1 MALGFLVISLDVES
15 SLLSELYYKELVL
28 SWLKDLLFFWK
39 RLKGFEKDPSMLKLV
54 NIFLTV
60 DVPIDD
66 IDDTLNLSIT
76 DDYFKVSFWL
86 FWDDYFVFSSIF
98 FFLGSILNIF
108 YLTFSPTNLD
118 SLPAHWSGA
127 GIFTDPAQL

>member
-1 MALGFLVISLDVES
+1 MSLDVSS
-15 SLLSELYYKELVL
+15 SLLNELYYKELVL
-28 SWLKDLLFFWK
+28 SWLNYLLPFWK
-39 RLKGFEKDPSMLKLV
+39 RLKGFEKDPSILKLV

-66 IDDTLNLSIT
+66 IDETLSLSIT
-76 DDYFKVSFWL
+76 DDYFRESLCL
-86 FWDDYFVFSSIF
+86 FWDESFVLSSIF
-98 FFLGSILNIF
+98 FFFGSILNIF